1 MLSMIHTGLLE
12 GLPGRLPGIA
22 SAARRAGALLARA
35 SVGVGVCCAV
45 ALSLMATGN
54 AGAGPAEGKVEFGL
68 ISPRHPEQTQ
78 ANWAPFAARMEKA
91 MGLRVNLRVY
101 ESQEALVREFID
113 GRVDLAWVGNAPA
126 LDIVEKGVGSVFAQM
141 VNKDG
146 SLGYR
151 SVLVA
156 RAESKLHD
164 LPGLIGAAK
173 NLRLGEGDPRSTSG
187 FLVPMYFAFHKH
199 GISDTRAAFSAVR
212 TGSHQEN
219 LRRVVEG
226 DVDVAI
232 ANNEEL
238 GFFYRDFPAHQGKL
252 KVLWESPVIPQSPL
266 VWQQSLPAAFKRKVA
281 QFVTTF
287 GSSDPEEK
295 DILLNLNGLSRFRAS
310 TNHQLVTIA
319 DMEMFRARKAVSMDR
334 ALSPEQRQ
342 EKIAQIIHRSSLL
355 EMRLK
360 IHPF

>member
-1 MLSMIHTGLLE
+1 MFSKIHTATVERLS
-12 GLPGRLPGIA
+12 GLPRTIM
-22 SAARRAGALLARA
+22 SAARRGGTLWARA
-35 SVGVGVCCAV
+35 TVRAVVYCAV
-45 ALSLMATGN
+45 ALSTLA
-54 AGAGPAEGKVEFGL
+54 AGTANAGPAEGKVEFGL

-91 MGLRVNLRVY
+91 LGLRVNLKVY
-101 ESQEALVREFID
+101 ESQDALVREFVD
-113 GRVDLAWVGNAPA
+113 GLLDLAWVGNAPA

-151 SVLVA
+151 SVLVT
-156 RAESKLHD
+156 RAESKLQD
-164 LPGLIGAAK
+164 LQGLIGAAK
-173 NLRLGEGDPRSTSG
+173 NLRLGEGDPKSTSG
-187 FLVPMYFAFHKH
+187 FLVPMYFAFHKN
-199 GISDTRAAFSAVR
+199 GISDTKVAFSTVR

-252 KVLWESPVIPQSPL
+252 KVIWESPVIPQSPL

-295 DILLNLNGLSRFRAS
+295 AILLNLNGLSRFRAS

-319 DMEMFRARKAVSMDR
+319 DMEMFRARKTVSMDP

-342 EKIAQIIHRSSLL
+342 ERIAQIIQRSSHL